1 MHHTIEVRDLHFSY
15 PDGRQALQGVTFS
28 LAPGEKAALVGPN
41 GAGKSTLMLHLNG
54 ILSGSGEVRCCGLP
68 LEERNLP
75 EVRRAVGLVFQDPDD
90 QLFSLTVFD
99 DVAYGPTYMGI
110 PEAEVRTRVSEA
122 LGQVGLPGFEERLS
136 HHLSPGE
143 KKRVAIA
150 SVLVM
155 QPEILALDEP
165 SSGLDPSGRRGLMR
179 LLAELPQTMLAATH
193 DLRLVVELFPRTLLL
208 DRGRLVA
215 DGPTAEVLSD
225 EALLEQHGLESPWR
239 ELEPT
244 WNRSQDGRNRRPAA
258 PHASP
263 S

>member
-1 MHHTIEVRDLHFSY
+1 MHHTIEVRNLSFSY

-54 ILSGSGEVRCCGLP
+54 ILSGSGEVRCAGLP
-68 LEERNLP
+68 LEERHLP

-165 SSGLDPSGRRGLMR
+165 SSGLDPSGRRALMR

-208 DRGRLVA
+208 DRGRVVA
-215 DGPTAEVLSD
+215 DGPTAEVLSN

-239 ELEPT
+239 DLEPT
-244 WNRSQDGRNRRPAA
+244 WNRPPARPY
-258 PHASP
+258 ASP

>member
-68 LEERNLP
+68 LEERYLP

-90 QLFSLTVFD
+90 QLFSLSVFD
-99 DVAYGPTYMGI
+99 DVAYGPTYMGL
-110 PEAEVRTRVSEA
+110 PQAEVRSRVTEA

-136 HHLSPGE
+136 YHLSPGE

-165 SSGLDPSGRRGLMR
+165 NAGLDPSGRRALMR

-225 EALLEQHGLESPWR
+225 EALLERHGLESPWR
-239 ELEPT
+239 DLEPT
-244 WNRSQDGRNRRPAA
+244 WKGVQGGRKRRPAA

>member
-1 MHHTIEVRDLHFSY
+1 MIHNVAY
-15 PDGRQALQGVTFS
+15 PQIYTAIQQ
-28 LAPGEKAALVGPN
+28 
-41 GAGKSTLMLHLNG
+41 
-54 ILSGSGEVRCCGLP
+54 
-68 LEERNLP
+68 P
-75 EVRRAVGLVFQDPDD
+75 EVSSR
-90 QLFSLTVFD
+90 LTD
-99 DVAYGPTYMGI
+99 
-110 PEAEVRTRVSEA
+110 A
-122 LGQVGLPGFEERLS
+122 LEQVGLPGFEERLS

-165 SSGLDPSGRRGLMR
+165 SSGLDPSGRRALMR

-215 DGPTAEVLSD
+215 DGPTAEVLSN

-239 ELEPT
+239 DLEPT
-244 WNRSQDGRNRRPAA
+244 WNPSQDGRKQWSA

>member
-15 PDGRQALQGVTFS
+15 PDGRQALHGVTFS

-68 LEERNLP
+68 LEERYLP

-90 QLFSLTVFD
+90 QLFSLSVFD
-99 DVAYGPTYMGI
+99 DVAYGPTYMGL
-110 PEAEVRTRVSEA
+110 PQAEVRSRVTEA

-136 HHLSPGE
+136 YHLSPGE

-165 SSGLDPSGRRGLMR
+165 NAGLDPSGRRALMR

-225 EALLEQHGLESPWR
+225 EALLERHGLESPWR
-239 ELEPT
+239 DLEPT
-244 WNRSQDGRNRRPAA
+244 WKGVQGGRKRRPAA

>member
-1 MHHTIEVRDLHFSY
+1 MHHTIEVTNLHFSY
-15 PDGRQALQGVTFS
+15 PDGRQALQGVTFR
-28 LAPGEKAALVGPN
+28 LAPGEKVALVGPN

-54 ILSGSGEVRCCGLP
+54 ILSGSGEVRCCGLT

-75 EVRRAVGLVFQDPDD
+75 KVRRAVGLVFQDPDD

-110 PEAEVRTRVSEA
+110 PQPEVRARVTTA

-150 SVLVM
+150 SVLAM

-165 SSGLDPSGRRGLMR
+165 SSGLDPSGRRALMQ

-193 DLRLVVELFPRTLLL
+193 DLRMVVELFPRTLLL
-208 DRGRLVA
+208 DGGRLVA
-215 DGPTAEVLSD
+215 DGPTAEVLSND
-225 EALLEQHGLESPWR
+225 ALLEQHGLESPWR
-239 ELEPT
+239 DLNPT
-244 WNRSQDGRNRRPAA
+244 WNRSPAS